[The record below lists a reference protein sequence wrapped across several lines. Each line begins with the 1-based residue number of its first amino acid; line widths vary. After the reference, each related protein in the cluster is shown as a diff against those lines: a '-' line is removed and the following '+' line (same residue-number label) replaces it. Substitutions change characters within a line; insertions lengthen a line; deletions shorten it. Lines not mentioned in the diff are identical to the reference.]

1 MFVKK
6 KSQDIDILGWKIT
19 LKKKKEVQK
28 GLLRYIKHPNGVV
41 FVCIARRF
49 LQIKRANIH

>member
-6 KSQDIDILGWKIT
+6 KSQDIDISDWEIT
-19 LKKKKEVQK
+19 LKKEKEVQK

-41 FVCIARRF
+41 FVCIARHF
-49 LQIKRANIH
+49 CK